1 MLPGISRKA
10 LVAGTSARYIS
21 AMLPAP
27 FRSVDLRLLLML
39 ILAISLGALVM
50 ALIGQYAFG
59 LEPCILC
66 LYERVPWAAA
76 AAVAAI
82 GLLGWAGRL
91 LPVALC
97 AAVFAAG
104 AALAFYHV
112 GVEEHWWASIT
123 GCAGGPVS
131 GITLDD
137 LSSAA
142 LARSSLK
149 PCDRVDWRVFGL
161 SLAALNAIASM
172 LASLACVGALFAFVR
187 SPAP

>member
-1 MLPGISRKA
+1 MLPGTACKA

-76 AAVAAI
+76 AVVAAI
-82 GLLGWAGRL
+82 GLSAPPCSPPGRL
-91 LPVALC
+91 SPSTTS
-97 AAVFAAG
+97 G
-104 AALAFYHV
+104 SR
-112 GVEEHWWASIT
+112 SI
-123 GCAGGPVS
+123 GG
-131 GITLDD
+131 
-137 LSSAA
+137 
-142 LARSSLK
+142 R
-149 PCDRVDWRVFGL
+149 
-161 SLAALNAIASM
+161 
-172 LASLACVGALFAFVR
+172 R
-187 SPAP
+187 SPAAPVAR